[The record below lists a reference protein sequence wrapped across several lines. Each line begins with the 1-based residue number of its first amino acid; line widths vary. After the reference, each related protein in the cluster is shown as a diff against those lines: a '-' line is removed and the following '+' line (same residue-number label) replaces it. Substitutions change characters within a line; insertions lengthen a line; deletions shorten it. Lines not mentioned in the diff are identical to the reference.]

1 MAKGIVTTNNLFCID
16 AKPAVE
22 KKPSCKDSTKAL
34 QHRTRTLVLLFF
46 LGAASGWIT
55 IWVFNRN
62 FPPVLDAG
70 GIIFLAFLAFGLLL
84 ARSLMWMTVDYSP
97 VRCIVA
103 SILISLGHPLILL
116 GQQFTSMLTGYSCRL
131 SANSWSYRFLPCGD
145 WLDFFVIALP
155 VLIVSLSLFS
165 SAVWVLTRR
174 WSIKEF
180 SLVALLIV
188 AAIGSS
194 LSLTLL
200 LEDTGNPIRMN
211 HSDVTFFVTLA
222 VIGEAGLGALFA
234 KQVVT

>member
-1 MAKGIVTTNNLFCID
+1 MDNDLGFQSQFPPCVGCRRNNF
-16 AKPAVE
+16 
-22 KKPSCKDSTKAL
+22 PS
-34 QHRTRTLVLLFF
+34 F
-46 LGAASGWIT
+46 LGIRFASSSLR
-55 IWVFNRN
+55 WV
-62 FPPVLDAG
+62 
-70 GIIFLAFLAFGLLL
+70 
-84 ARSLMWMTVDYSP
+84 TVDYSP

-116 GQQFTSMLTGYSCRL
+116 GRQFTSILAGYSCRL
-131 SANSWSYRFLPCGD
+131 SANSWFYRFLPCGD

-174 WSIKEF
+174 RSIKEF
-180 SLVALLIV
+180 SLVALIIV

-200 LEDTGNPIRMN
+200 LEDTGNPIRIN

-222 VIGEAGLGALFA
+222 VVGEAGLGALFA
-234 KQVVT
+234 KQLVT

>member
-1 MAKGIVTTNNLFCID
+1 
-16 AKPAVE
+16 
-22 KKPSCKDSTKAL
+22 
-34 QHRTRTLVLLFF
+34 
-46 LGAASGWIT
+46 
-55 IWVFNRN
+55 
-62 FPPVLDAG
+62 
-70 GIIFLAFLAFGLLL
+70 
-84 ARSLMWMTVDYSP
+84 MTVDYSP

-116 GQQFTSMLTGYSCRL
+116 GRQFTSILAGYSCRL
-131 SANSWSYRFLPCGD
+131 SANSWFYRFLPCGD

-174 WSIKEF
+174 RSIKEF
-180 SLVALLIV
+180 SLVALIIV

-200 LEDTGNPIRMN
+200 LEDTGNPIRIN

-222 VIGEAGLGALFA
+222 VVGEAGLGALFA
-234 KQVVT
+234 KQLVT